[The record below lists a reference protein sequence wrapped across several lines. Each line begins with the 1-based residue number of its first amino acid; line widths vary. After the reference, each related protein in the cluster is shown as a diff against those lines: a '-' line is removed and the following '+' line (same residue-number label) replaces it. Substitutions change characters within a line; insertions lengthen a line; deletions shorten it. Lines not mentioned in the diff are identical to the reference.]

1 MRAQSPAGTRP
12 PCRSRPSW
20 FFKVQMIASTRW
32 RSQWGTTPGSCWSGH
47 AQAQLG
53 EERFGLL
60 AGQALVG
67 DDRRTWG
74 WPVGRLVGQQLP
86 GVLALAHSLG
96 LAKPNPVTVPSTVTI
111 SMSLAPQEQ
120 RLCEVS

>member
-1 MRAQSPAGTRP
+1 LVGACRADHP
-12 PCRSRPSW
+12 
-20 FFKVQMIASTRW
+20 
-32 RSQWGTTPGSCWSGH
+32 
-47 AQAQLG
+47 QAQLG

-67 DDRRTWG
+67 DDRRTYR

-86 GVLALAHSLG
+86 GLLALAPQLG

-111 SMSLAPQEQ
+111 SRSLVAQEQ
-120 RLCEVS
+120 RRCEVS